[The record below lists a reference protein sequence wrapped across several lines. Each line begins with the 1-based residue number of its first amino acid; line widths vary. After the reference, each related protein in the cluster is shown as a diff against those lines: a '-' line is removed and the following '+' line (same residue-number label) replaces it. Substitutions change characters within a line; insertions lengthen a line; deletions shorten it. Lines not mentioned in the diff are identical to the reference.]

1 MLSEQEL
8 DKLYSWIDHIK
19 LSRPKK
25 NMARDFSDGLLLS
38 EILNNFYPK
47 LIDQHIFFDRNS
59 FESKKK

>member
-1 MLSEQEL
+1 
-8 DKLYSWIDHIK
+8 
-19 LSRPKK
+19 
-25 NMARDFSDGLLLS
+25 MARDFSDGLLLS